1 MLTQKHNLFR
11 EKSLERLSSPER
23 LDQLMEVVN
32 PKSWLPLLSLTS
44 LVAAAGLW
52 SIYGRIPITIEG
64 RGVLVYPSNV
74 VPLQSKNSGQL
85 SDLTVEVGDRVK
97 KGQILGTIN
106 QTELQK
112 QLQQQRNKLAQLQS
126 QNQAVSSLQALK
138 IEQEKYSI
146 QQQRQYLQQRIQE
159 LQSLTPLLKTTSNE
173 SLKQQRQS
181 LQQRLQHVQA
191 MTPIYQQRLDIRQ
204 QLFAERVITHDVLLD
219 AQVQVQENQDT
230 ISQLQTQ
237 LKELD
242 VKATE
247 QEKAYRDNLSTIAN
261 LRSQLQA
268 LESRQ
273 ANLAQEDLE
282 AVTLRQKE
290 IQAVQR
296 DIAQLEVQL
305 NDHSQIIS
313 PHSGRIVELA
323 VNPGQVV
330 NPGTRLATL
339 DAANPDSEMVGIT
352 YFSVGDG
359 KKIKP
364 GMTLQIT
371 PQTVKR
377 ERFGGIVGTVKDIST
392 FPITQA
398 AAVKVVGNPEIVA
411 DLVSHQP
418 AGLMQ
423 VVADLH
429 PDSTTFSGYQWSSSQ
444 GPQLNISSG
453 TTTTVRVTIEERAPI
468 TFILPILRSSSGIY

>member
-1 MLTQKHNLFR
+1 MLTQKQTLFR

-112 QLQQQRNKLAQLQS
+112 QLQQQQTKLAQLQS

-305 NDHSQIIS
+305 NDNSQIIS

-398 AAVKVVGNPEIVA
+398 AAAKVVGNPEIVA
-411 DLVSHQP
+411 DLVSNQP

-429 PDSTTFSGYQWSSSQ
+429 PDSTTFSGYQWSSSS

>member
-97 KGQILGTIN
+97 KGQTLGTIN

-112 QLQQQRNKLAQLQS
+112 QLQQQRTKLAQLQS
-126 QNQAVSSLQALK
+126 QNQAVSSLQALR
-138 IEQEKYSI
+138 IEQEKHSI

-398 AAVKVVGNPEIVA
+398 AAAKVVGNPEIVA
-411 DLVSHQP
+411 DLVSNQP

-429 PDSTTFSGYQWSSSQ
+429 PDSTTFSGYQWSSSS

-453 TTTTVRVTIEERAPI
+453 TTTTVRVTVEERAPI

>member
-112 QLQQQRNKLAQLQS
+112 QLQQQQTKLAQLQS

-138 IEQEKYSI
+138 IEQEKHSI

-305 NDHSQIIS
+305 NDNSQIIS

-411 DLVSHQP
+411 DLVSNQP

-453 TTTTVRVTIEERAPI
+453 TTTTVRVTVEERAPI

>member
-1 MLTQKHNLFR
+1 MLTQKQTLFR

-85 SDLTVEVGDRVK
+85 SDLTVEVGDTVK

-112 QLQQQRNKLAQLQS
+112 QLQQQRTKLAQLQS
-126 QNQAVSSLQALK
+126 QNQAVSSLQALR
-138 IEQEKYSI
+138 IEQEKHSI

-181 LQQRLQHVQA
+181 LQQRLQHIQG

-230 ISQLQTQ
+230 ISKLQTQ
-237 LKELD
+237 LTELD
-242 VKATE
+242 VTATE

-305 NDHSQIIS
+305 NENSQIIS

-323 VNPGQVV
+323 VNTGQVV
-330 NPGTRLATL
+330 NPGTRLGTL

-377 ERFGGIVGTVKDIST
+377 ERFGGIVGAVKDIST

-398 AAVKVVGNPEIVA
+398 AAAKVVGNPEIVA
-411 DLVSHQP
+411 DLVSNQP

-429 PDSTTFSGYQWSSSQ
+429 PDSTTFSGYKWSSSK
-444 GPQLNISSG
+444 GPELNISSG

>member
-1 MLTQKHNLFR
+1 MLTQKQTLFR

-126 QNQAVSSLQALK
+126 QNQAVSSLQALR
-138 IEQEKYSI
+138 IEQEKHSI

-181 LQQRLQHVQA
+181 LQQRLQHVQG

-398 AAVKVVGNPEIVA
+398 AAAKVVGNPEIVA
-411 DLVSHQP
+411 DLVSNQP

-429 PDSTTFSGYQWSSSQ
+429 PDSTTFSGYKWSSSQ

-453 TTTTVRVTIEERAPI
+453 TTTTVRVTVEERAPI

>member
-1 MLTQKHNLFR
+1 MLTQKQTLFR

-85 SDLTVEVGDRVK
+85 SDLTVEVGDTVE

-112 QLQQQRNKLAQLQS
+112 QLQQQRTKLAQLQS
-126 QNQAVSSLQALK
+126 QNQAVSSLQALR
-138 IEQEKYSI
+138 IEQEKHSI

-181 LQQRLQHVQA
+181 LQQSLQHVQG
-191 MTPIYQQRLDIRQ
+191 MTPIYQQRLDIRK

-230 ISQLQTQ
+230 ISKLQTQ

-242 VKATE
+242 VTATE
-247 QEKAYRDNLSTIAN
+247 QEKAYRDNLSTITN

-305 NDHSQIIS
+305 NENSQIIS

-330 NPGTRLATL
+330 NPGTRLGTL
-339 DAANPDSEMVGIT
+339 DAANPYSEMVGIT

-398 AAVKVVGNPEIVA
+398 AAAKVVGNPEIVA

-429 PDSTTFSGYQWSSSQ
+429 PDATTFSGYKWSSSK

>member
-1 MLTQKHNLFR
+1 MLTQKQTLFR

-85 SDLTVEVGDRVK
+85 SDLTVEVGDTVK

-112 QLQQQRNKLAQLQS
+112 QLQQQRTKLAQLQS
-126 QNQAVSSLQALK
+126 QNQAVSSLQALR
-138 IEQEKYSI
+138 IEQEKHSI

-181 LQQRLQHVQA
+181 LQQRLQHVQG

-230 ISQLQTQ
+230 ISKLQTQ
-237 LKELD
+237 LTELD
-242 VKATE
+242 VTATE
-247 QEKAYRDNLSTIAN
+247 QEKAHRDNLSTIAN

-305 NDHSQIIS
+305 NENSQIIS

-323 VNPGQVV
+323 VNTGQVV
-330 NPGTRLATL
+330 NPGTRLGTL

-377 ERFGGIVGTVKDIST
+377 ERFGGIVGAVKDIST

-398 AAVKVVGNPEIVA
+398 AAAKVVGNPEIVA
-411 DLVSHQP
+411 DLVSNQP

-429 PDSTTFSGYQWSSSQ
+429 PDSTTFSGYKWSSSK
-444 GPQLNISSG
+444 GPELNISSG

>member
-1 MLTQKHNLFR
+1 MLTQKQTLFR

-32 PKSWLPLLSLTS
+32 SKSWLPLLSLTS

-112 QLQQQRNKLAQLQS
+112 QLQQQQTKLAQLQS

-282 AVTLRQKE
+282 ALTLRQKE

-305 NDHSQIIS
+305 NDNSQIIS

>member
-1 MLTQKHNLFR
+1 
-11 EKSLERLSSPER
+11 
-23 LDQLMEVVN
+23 MEVVN
-32 PKSWLPLLSLTS
+32 SKSWLPLLSLTS

-138 IEQEKYSI
+138 IEQEKHSI

-282 AVTLRQKE
+282 ALTLRQKE

-305 NDHSQIIS
+305 NDNSQIIS

-411 DLVSHQP
+411 DLVSNQP

-453 TTTTVRVTIEERAPI
+453 TTTTVRVTVEERAPI

>member
-1 MLTQKHNLFR
+1 MLTQKQTLFR

-85 SDLTVEVGDRVK
+85 SDLTVEVGDTVK

-112 QLQQQRNKLAQLQS
+112 QLQQQRTKLAQLQS
-126 QNQAVSSLQALK
+126 QNQAVSSLQALR
-138 IEQEKYSI
+138 IEQEKHSI

-181 LQQRLQHVQA
+181 LQQSLQHVQG
-191 MTPIYQQRLDIRQ
+191 MTPIYQQRLDIRK

-230 ISQLQTQ
+230 ISKLQTQ

-242 VKATE
+242 VTATE
-247 QEKAYRDNLSTIAN
+247 QEKAYRDNLSTITN

-305 NDHSQIIS
+305 NDNSQIIS

-398 AAVKVVGNPEIVA
+398 AAAKVVGNPEIVA
-411 DLVSHQP
+411 DLVSNQP

-429 PDSTTFSGYQWSSSQ
+429 PDSTTFSGYKWSSSK